1 MSLYQTHCAVLNV
14 SDLDTGKQIVKAP
27 KPASGVVKRAMMERT
42 VTRIINAEIV
52 KVTTW
57 LLPKNV
63 QFG

>member
-14 SDLDTGKQIVKAP
+14 SDLDTAKQIVKAP

-42 VTRIINAEIV
+42 VTRNINAEIA
-52 KVTTW
+52 KVITW
-57 LLPKNV
+57 LLKKNV

>member
-14 SDLDTGKQIVKAP
+14 SDLDTVKQIVRAP
-27 KPASGVVKRAMMERT
+27 KPASGVVKRTMMERT
-42 VTRIINAEIV
+42 VTRNINAEIV

>member
-1 MSLYQTHCAVLNV
+1 MSLYQTHCAVFNV
-14 SDLDTGKQIVKAP
+14 RDFDTAKQIVQAP
-27 KPASGVVKRAMMERT
+27 KPASGVVRKVMMEQP
-42 VTRIINAEIV
+42 VMRIINAEIA

>member
-1 MSLYQTHCAVLNV
+1 MKREGFFDQIYKFPN

-52 KVTTW
+52 KITPGPVS
-57 LLPKNV
+57 
-63 QFG
+63 